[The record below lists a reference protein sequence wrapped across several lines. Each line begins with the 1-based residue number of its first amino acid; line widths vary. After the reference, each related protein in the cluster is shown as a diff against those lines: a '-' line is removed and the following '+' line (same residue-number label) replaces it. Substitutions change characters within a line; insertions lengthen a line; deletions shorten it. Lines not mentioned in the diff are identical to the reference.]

1 MADDAPAGLPSPRAD
16 LISGGIW
23 MVVGIA
29 IAIGSWTMDRLEK
42 QGVPAFAAPGLV
54 PGMLGV
60 LITVAGLAIVL
71 RSLQRGAMAG
81 SAAAGPGPS
90 TSSGRTGSAA
100 GPTEVEAG
108 RSDTWRRAGLTLVLC
123 LGFAAGLVGRV
134 PFWIAATVYL
144 FLHIFLLQLPER
156 RAAGQV
162 ARGAVFAAA
171 VAIVAGVTIA
181 LLFQHVFL
189 VRLP

>member
-1 MADDAPAGLPSPRAD
+1 MVDEAPARLPTPRAD
-16 LISGGIW
+16 LVSGGIW
-23 MVVGIA
+23 VAVGIA

-60 LITVAGLAIVL
+60 LITLAGLAIVL
-71 RSLQRGAMAG
+71 RSLRRGAMSSPAG
-81 SAAAGPGPS
+81 AEP
-90 TSSGRTGSAA
+90 
-100 GPTEVEAG
+100 EAG
-108 RSDTWRRAGLTLVLC
+108 AGWRRTALTLALC

-134 PFWIAATVYL
+134 PFWIAAPVYL

-156 RAAGQV
+156 RAAGQL
-162 ARGAVFAAA
+162 ARGAVFAAVVA
-171 VAIVAGVTIA
+171 VVAGVTIA
-181 LLFQHVFL
+181 MLFQHVFL